1 MRTCRTAPFLAV
13 LAIAIVACLGIVAVR
28 PSAKPS
34 ISVTILGYTMH
45 GNRLCARVSLTN
57 LGRSSVCYNEGGLA
71 VGFDMFNTS
80 RSKGRASVSY
90 IAGDLAGPDGWLG
103 AESSRGWTQREIG
116 GVILS
121 PRLLQPGSNTIF
133 TIVLPPDTLR
143 WQAGFRVRAA
153 SLRELAAWNL
163 RSKWFARIWPLFRL
177 VLPDN
182 KGPEQEIR
190 TALFELPLVLA
201 PPDMR
206 HEDHTAA
213 GDGILSGLGGPLP
226 WER

>member
-1 MRTCRTAPFLAV
+1 MRTRRTAFLLAV
-13 LAIAIVACLGIVAVR
+13 FAVGVVVFLRFVAIR
-28 PSAKPS
+28 PPAKPA
-34 ISVTILGYTMH
+34 ISVTILGYTKQ
-45 GNRLCARVSLTN
+45 GDLLCARVSLAN
-57 LGRSSVCYNEGGLA
+57 L
-71 VGFDMFNTS
+71 
-80 RSKGRASVSY
+80 GRASVSY
-90 IAGDLAGPDGWLG
+90 NEGGLAGPDGWLG
-103 AESSRGWTQREIG
+103 AESSRGWTLREIG
-116 GVILS
+116 GAILS
-121 PRLLQPGSNTIF
+121 RRLLQPGSNAVF

>member
-1 MRTCRTAPFLAV
+1 MRTRRTAFLLAV
-13 LAIAIVACLGIVAVR
+13 FAVGVVVCLRFVAIR
-28 PSAKPS
+28 PPAKPA
-34 ISVTILGYTMH
+34 ISVTILGYTKQ
-45 GNRLCARVSLTN
+45 GDLLCARVSLAN
-57 LGRSSVCYNEGGLA
+57 L
-71 VGFDMFNTS
+71 
-80 RSKGRASVSY
+80 GRASVSY
-90 IAGDLAGPDGWLG
+90 NEGGLAGPDGWLG
-103 AESSRGWTQREIG
+103 AESSRGWTLREIG
-116 GVILS
+116 GAILS
-121 PRLLQPGSNTIF
+121 RRLLQPGSNAVF

-206 HEDHTAA
+206 HEDQTAA

-226 WER
+226 WDR

>member
-1 MRTCRTAPFLAV
+1 MRTRRTAFLLAV
-13 LAIAIVACLGIVAVR
+13 FVLCVVVCLRFVTIR
-28 PSAKPS
+28 PPAKPA
-34 ISVTILGYTMH
+34 ISVTILGYTKQ
-45 GNRLCARVSLTN
+45 GDLLCVRVSLAN
-57 LGRSSVCYNEGGLA
+57 L
-71 VGFDMFNTS
+71 
-80 RSKGRASVSY
+80 GRASVRY
-90 IAGDLAGPDGWLG
+90 NDGAVFGPDGWLG

-121 PRLLQPGSNTIF
+121 PRLLPPGSNAVF
-133 TIVLPPDTLR
+133 TIGLPPDTLR
-143 WQAGFRVRAA
+143 WQAGFPVRAA

-163 RSKWFARIWPLFRL
+163 RSKWFARIWPVCRL

-201 PPDMR
+201 PPDLR
-206 HEDHTAA
+206 HDDQTAA

-226 WER
+226 WDR

>member
-1 MRTCRTAPFLAV
+1 MWSLRVGSGKTLPAMRTRRTAFLLAV
-13 LAIAIVACLGIVAVR
+13 FVLCVVVCLRFVTIR
-28 PSAKPS
+28 PPAKPA
-34 ISVTILGYTMH
+34 ISVTILGYTKQ
-45 GNRLCARVSLTN
+45 GDLLCVRVSLAN
-57 LGRSSVCYNEGGLA
+57 L
-71 VGFDMFNTS
+71 
-80 RSKGRASVSY
+80 GRASVRY
-90 IAGDLAGPDGWLG
+90 NAGGVFGPDGWLG

-121 PRLLQPGSNTIF
+121 PRLLQPGSNAVF

-163 RSKWFARIWPLFRL
+163 RSKWFARIWPVCRL

-201 PPDMR
+201 PPDLR
-206 HEDHTAA
+206 HDDQTAA

-226 WER
+226 WDR

>member
-1 MRTCRTAPFLAV
+1 MSLA
-13 LAIAIVACLGIVAVR
+13 
-28 PSAKPS
+28 
-34 ISVTILGYTMH
+34 
-45 GNRLCARVSLTN
+45 N
-57 LGRSSVCYNEGGLA
+57 LGRASVSYNEGGLA
-71 VGFDMFNTS
+71 VGFDAFNTP

-90 IAGDLAGPDGWLG
+90 KLGGLAGPDGWLG
-103 AESSRGWTQREIG
+103 AESSRGWTLREIG
-116 GVILS
+116 GAILS
-121 PRLLQPGSNTIF
+121 RRLLQPGSNAVF

-143 WQAGFRVRAA
+143 WQAGFRVRTA

-163 RSKWFARIWPLFRL
+163 RSKCFARIWPLFRL

-206 HEDHTAA
+206 HEDQTAA

>member
-1 MRTCRTAPFLAV
+1 LKRRLK
-13 LAIAIVACLGIVAVR
+13 LLGFFR
-28 PSAKPS
+28 GSALQSDFPWL
-34 ISVTILGYTMH
+34 TILGYTKQ
-45 GNRLCARVSLTN
+45 GDLLCARVSLAN
-57 LGRSSVCYNEGGLA
+57 L
-71 VGFDMFNTS
+71 
-80 RSKGRASVSY
+80 GRASVSY
-90 IAGDLAGPDGWLG
+90 KLGGLAGPDGWLG
-103 AESSRGWTQREIG
+103 AESSRGWTLREIG

-121 PRLLQPGSNTIF
+121 RRLLQPGSNAVF

-143 WQAGFRVRAA
+143 WQAGFRVRTA

-182 KGPEQEIR
+182 KGPEREIR

-206 HEDHTAA
+206 HEDQTAA